1 MIYTSY
7 ILDSALQN
15 LSSSDV
21 KERKKSASLFMRA
34 ACKELGT
41 KDTGTIKEWFVLNGG
56 KYLSTIKVETNPEI
70 IWTNVY
76 TLQSF
81 CARYIHLSH
90 LYKFKS
96 ELITEEEVSRFEE
109 ECKAYVRSLLGNKQN
124 TKVMQAIA
132 SFFWVYNE
140 EFVWDIFIEV
150 LNKKKDKLTLSHIGI
165 AIRQCATLSKEDE
178 STKYISDIQR
188 RELIEILKSKNIMPR
203 EIALLERM

>member
-7 ILDSALQN
+7 TLDSALQN

-96 ELITEEEVSRFEE
+96 ELITEEVSRFEE

-124 TKVMQAIA
+124 PKVMQAIA

-188 RELIEILKSKNIMPR
+188 RELIEILKSKGIMPR

>member
-34 ACKELGT
+34 AYKELGT

-96 ELITEEEVSRFEE
+96 ELITEEVSRFEE

-124 TKVMQAIA
+124 PKVMQAIA

-188 RELIEILKSKNIMPR
+188 RELIEILKSKGIMPR

>member
-1 MIYTSY
+1 MIYTSE
-7 ILDSALQN
+7 ILDSALKN

-41 KDTGTIKEWFVLNGG
+41 RDIGTIKEWFVLNGE
-56 KYLSTIKVETNPEI
+56 KYLLSIKDEMNPEI

-90 LYKFKS
+90 LYKFNS
-96 ELITEEEVSRFEE
+96 ELVTEEEVRNFEE
-109 ECKAYVRSLLGNKQN
+109 ECKAYVRSLLGSNQKP
-124 TKVMQAIA
+124 KVMQAIA
-132 SFFWVYNE
+132 SFFWVYKE
-140 EFVWDIFIEV
+140 CFVWDVFIDV

>member
-96 ELITEEEVSRFEE
+96 ELITEEVSRFEE

-124 TKVMQAIA
+124 PKVMQAIA

-188 RELIEILKSKNIMPR
+188 RELIEILKSKGIMPR

>member
-96 ELITEEEVSRFEE
+96 ELITEEVSRFEE
-109 ECKAYVRSLLGNKQN
+109 ECKAYVRSLLGNEQN
-124 TKVMQAIA
+124 PKVMQAIA

-140 EFVWDIFIEV
+140 KFVWDIFIEV

>member
-1 MIYTSY
+1 MIYTSE

-41 KDTGTIKEWFVLNGG
+41 RDTGTIKEWFVLNGE
-56 KYLSTIKVETNPEI
+56 KYLSTIKDEMNTEI

-81 CARYIHLSH
+81 CARYINLSH

-96 ELITEEEVSRFEE
+96 ELVTEEKVRCFEE
-109 ECKAYVRSLLGNKQN
+109 ECKAYVRSLLGSNQKP
-124 TKVMQAIA
+124 KVMQAIA
-132 SFFWVYNE
+132 SFFWCTRNALFGMFSLMY
-140 EFVWDIFIEV
+140 
-150 LNKKKDKLTLSHIGI
+150 L
-165 AIRQCATLSKEDE
+165 IRKRTSLL
-178 STKYISDIQR
+178 YRIL
-188 RELIEILKSKNIMPR
+188 ELL
-203 EIALLERM
+203 

>member
-41 KDTGTIKEWFVLNGG
+41 KDTGTIKEGFVLNGG

-96 ELITEEEVSRFEE
+96 ELITEEVSRFEE

-124 TKVMQAIA
+124 PKVMQAIA

-188 RELIEILKSKNIMPR
+188 RELIEILKSKGIMPR

>member
-96 ELITEEEVSRFEE
+96 ELITEEVSRFEE

-124 TKVMQAIA
+124 PKVMQAIA

-150 LNKKKDKLTLSHIGI
+150 LNKKKDKLTLSHIVI

-188 RELIEILKSKNIMPR
+188 RELIEILKSKGIMPR